1 MGKIGI
7 ENILPGM
14 RLEADVHDLNGNVL
28 IGKGNEL
35 TERHIKILK
44 MWGVL
49 EADIAGVDRE
59 DLIAQET
66 AQLDPELLGSAEAR
80 LHEIF
85 KHADLEHPAIKEMFR
100 LVTRRALHAPQEGG
114 SHA

>member
-14 RLEADVHDLNGNVL
+14 MLEADVLDLNGNVL

-35 TERHIKILK
+35 TERHLKIIK

-59 DLIAQET
+59 DLLAREE
-66 AQLDPELLGSAEAR
+66 ALLDPGLFESAEAR
-80 LHEIF
+80 MNGLF
-85 KHADLEHPAIKEMFR
+85 RHADLTHPAMKELFR
-100 LVTRRALHAPQEGG
+100 LATRRTMRIQQEGD
-114 SHA
+114 ANA

>member
-14 RLEADVHDLNGNVL
+14 RLEADVLDMNGNVL
-28 IGKGNEL
+28 IGKGSEL
-35 TERHIKILK
+35 TERHLKILK

-59 DLIAQET
+59 EMLAQET
-66 AQLDPELLGSAEAR
+66 AQLDPALLESAEAR
-80 LHEIF
+80 MNDLF
-85 KHADLEHPAIKEMFR
+85 RHADLTHPAVKELFR
-100 LVTRRALHAPQEGG
+100 LATRRSMKLQQQGGPHA
-114 SHA
+114 